1 MAQSQ
6 SWRHSIFQMVK
17 SRTSKE
23 LKRKQA
29 FKTPNKIELIVC
41 EGSCTEPTYFKSLI
55 RNFRLPGIRVQV
67 IASNDSEPINIVEFA
82 IAKKEKGVAPGL
94 PYNKIWCVLDVEVPP
109 HRTLGEAWDKAANI
123 NDLELILTNPSF
135 EYWFL
140 LHFEKIITPFENG
153 ADIQSKLKQFHPTY
167 KKTRIGFDVLFPLR
181 KTAIKNSKEVLREQH
196 NDAEDLRNCNPST
209 HVHKI
214 VEYLQNTAQQ

>member
-1 MAQSQ
+1 MGLSP

-41 EGSCTEPTYFKSLI
+41 EGSSTEPAYFNALRKKL
-55 RNFRLPGIRVQV
+55 RLSAIHIDVVGLENR
-67 IASNDSEPINIVEFA
+67 SEPIDVVQHA
-82 IAKKEKGVAPGL
+82 ISKKKQGANKGV
-94 PYNKIWCVLDVEVPP
+94 PYNKIWCVIDVEIPMP
-109 HRTLGEAWDKAANI
+109 HKSLEEAIEKAKDKK
-123 NDLELILTNPSF
+123 LEVILSNPFF

-140 LHFEKIITPFENG
+140 LHFKKVTTAFEKGEELYS
-153 ADIQSKLKQFHPTY
+153 ALKEVHPTY
-167 KKTRIGFDVLFPLR
+167 KKTRIGFDILYPLTD
-181 KTAIKNSKEVLREQH
+181 TAIKHSKEVLKEQH
-196 NDAEDLRNCNPST
+196 NEAEDLSDCNPST

-214 VEYLQNTAQQ
+214 VEYLHTAQQ